1 MTEAAQLMASFY
13 TGRLD
18 SNKHTNTVI
27 MKTIHKILI
36 TLSFLVAIT
45 VTVVSCSST
54 KDAYTDVTE
63 VEQEF
68 KIEKSGAQLWGE
80 ACNRCHLAPSPADY
94 NDTDWETISLHMR
107 VRANLTEKEITK
119 IEAFL
124 KSAN

>member
-1 MTEAAQLMASFY
+1 
-13 TGRLD
+13 
-18 SNKHTNTVI
+18 
-27 MKTIHKILI
+27 MKIIHKIFIAGLMLFI
-36 TLSFLVAIT
+36 TGGII
-45 VTVVSCSST
+45 VSCSST
-54 KDAYTDVTE
+54 KDKYTAVTDVE
-63 VEQEF
+63 EEF

-107 VRANLTEKEITK
+107 IRANLTEKEITK

>member
-1 MTEAAQLMASFY
+1 
-13 TGRLD
+13 
-18 SNKHTNTVI
+18 
-27 MKTIHKILI
+27 MKTIQKII
-36 TLSFLVAIT
+36 IGISTI
-45 VTVVSCSST
+45 VVFTIIVVGCSSS
-54 KDAYTDVTE
+54 KDAYTKVANSTE
-63 VEQEF
+63 EF
-68 KIEKSGAQLWGE
+68 KMEKSGAQLWGE